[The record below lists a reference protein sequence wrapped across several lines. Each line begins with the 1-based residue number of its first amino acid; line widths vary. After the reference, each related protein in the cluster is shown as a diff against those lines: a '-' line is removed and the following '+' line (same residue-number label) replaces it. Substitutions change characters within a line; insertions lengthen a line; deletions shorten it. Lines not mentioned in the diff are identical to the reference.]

1 MVRGALFGSFSS
13 QYAIVLSKKIYFQGL
28 IHVCRRGTDNISQFG
43 LKSWSVDVKLWLIV
57 KWVKK
62 LKTCQTW
69 FWEHFLVLFAGN
81 TRPLQLRTLISKE
94 STTIA
99 EEVQF
104 I

>member
-1 MVRGALFGSFSS
+1 MVRGELFGSFSS
-13 QYAIVLSKKIYFQGL
+13 QYAIVLSKKNYFQGL
-28 IHVCRRGTDNISQFG
+28 IHVCRRGTIHISQFG
-43 LKSWSVDVKLWLIV
+43 LKSRSVDVNLWLIV

-69 FWEHFLVLFAGN
+69 FWEHFLVLFADN
-81 TRPLQLRTLISKE
+81 TRPLKLRTLISKE